1 MSKMTRQGQVTV
13 PAAARKAMGVQ
24 PGNKIEFTALTAST
38 ARLELMRHML
48 HPISHEC
55 AEELMEERTRS
66 APESQPDTGGKGVGQ
81 TIIDK

>member
-55 AEELMEERTRS
+55 ARS
-66 APESQPDTGGKGVGQ
+66 
-81 TIIDK
+81 